1 MIQGLGKRMTALTAI
16 VLLAAWPA
24 IVGAP
29 LALAIGDLG
38 FKEVEALISQIDE
51 THREISLWDYQS
63 GRRRSGLQVEGTVD
77 LHHFK
82 VGDYVLARIGVE
94 NDLVT
99 EIRSISPPTGDKRY
113 EHALRY
119 ILGQAEKR
127 TP

>member
-1 MIQGLGKRMTALTAI
+1 MTALTAI

-24 IVGAP
+24 IVGVPVAR
-29 LALAIGDLG
+29 AQLG
-38 FKEVEALISQIDE
+38 SMDFQLWEALITQIDE

-63 GRRRSGLQVEGTVD
+63 GKRRSELQVEGTVD
-77 LHHFK
+77 LHEFK

-119 ILGQAEKR
+119 VLGQEHK
-127 TP
+127 

>member
-1 MIQGLGKRMTALTAI
+1 MIQALRKSIAVVTAI

-24 IVGAP
+24 VVGVPVAR
-29 LALAIGDLG
+29 AQLG
-38 FKEVEALISQIDE
+38 SLDFQLWEALITQVDPSSR
-51 THREISLWDYQS
+51 TVSLWEYLS

-113 EHALRY
+113 EDALRY
-119 ILGQAEKR
+119 VLGQEHK
-127 TP
+127 

>member
-1 MIQGLGKRMTALTAI
+1 MIQGLRKGMGILTAI

-38 FKEVEALISQIDE
+38 YKEEEALISQIDE
-51 THREISLWDYQS
+51 TQREISLSDYKS
-63 GRRRSGLQVEGTVD
+63 GRRRSGLQFEGNVD

-119 ILGQAEKR
+119 ILGQEHQ
-127 TP
+127 

>member
-1 MIQGLGKRMTALTAI
+1 MIQVLRKRIAVLTAI

-29 LALAIGDLG
+29 MVLAQLSVLD
-38 FKEVEALISQIDE
+38 FEDMEALITQIDP
-51 THREISLWDYQS
+51 THRDVSLWEYLS

-77 LHHFK
+77 LHEFK

-99 EIRSISPPTGDKRY
+99 DIRSISPPTGDKRY

-119 ILGQAEKR
+119 VLGQEHQ
-127 TP
+127 

>member
-1 MIQGLGKRMTALTAI
+1 MTALTAI
-16 VLLAAWPA
+16 LLLAAWPA
-24 IVGAP
+24 VVGAP

-77 LHHFK
+77 LHEFK
-82 VGDYVLARIGVE
+82 VGDYVFARIGVE

-119 ILGQAEKR
+119 ILGQEEKR